1 MKLNRVEKAL
11 MNNPVRATLQRYYEA
26 PLLERLGGRL
36 DGERV
41 LEVGCGRGV
50 GTELIVQR
58 FGAATVH
65 AFDLDQ
71 DMVQQA
77 RQRLSGFAPGRVHL
91 YLADVTEIPE
101 PDGSFDAV
109 VDFGIIH
116 HVPAWREAV
125 AEIHRVLKPAG
136 RFYFEEVTR
145 QALARWFYRTF
156 LDHPSEDRFSAEEF
170 LAALEA
176 QGIVVGE
183 RYQTRFFGDF
193 VLGVGRKLR

>member
-1 MKLNRVEKAL
+1 VKLNRVEKAL
-11 MNNPVRATLQRYYEA
+11 MNNPVRASLQRHYET
-26 PLLERLGGRL
+26 PLLEQLGGRL
-36 DGERV
+36 DGQRV

-50 GTELIVQR
+50 GTDIIVQR
-58 FGAATVH
+58 FGAADVH
-65 AFDLDQ
+65 AFDLDP
-71 DMVQQA
+71 DMVRQA
-77 RQRLSGFAPGRVHL
+77 RQRLADYPPGRVTL
-91 YLADVTEIPE
+91 YQADVTAIPE
-101 PDGSFDAV
+101 PDASFDAV

-145 QALARWFYRTF
+145 QALGRWFYRTF